1 LISGKEEL
9 LGQYQRELDKRGLVP
24 DPAQRE
30 IVDRFAQLLQCL
42 EVTPRPGYL
51 RRWLAARNPERFAVR
66 TCRGI
71 YLWGGVG
78 RGKTWLMDLFHLQLP
93 RTSKRMHFH
102 HFMRSVHAK
111 LRRRDHR
118 ERPLEL
124 VAAQMAR
131 ETRVLCLDEFYVLD
145 IADAMILYAL
155 IEALLRR
162 GVTLVIT
169 SNTPPQHLYEGG
181 LQRDRFVP
189 AIALLR
195 ELLDVVEIA
204 PGIDYRLRQLEAA
217 STYLVT
223 DPTADVKLDE
233 LFSRLA
239 GDSES
244 TKATF
249 IKIEGRRIATRRQAS
264 GMVWFCFDDICEGPR
279 GTGDYLALAEEMHT
293 VFISGVPI
301 LNEQRDDAAR
311 RFITLIDEFYDQSVK
326 LVLSAA
332 AEPQALYRGER
343 LRGAFARTA
352 SRLIE
357 MRSRSYL
364 GRAHQTAA
372 TVRDSQ

>member
-1 LISGKEEL
+1 
-9 LGQYQRELDKRGLVP
+9 
-24 DPAQRE
+24 
-30 IVDRFAQLLQCL
+30 
-42 EVTPRPGYL
+42 
-51 RRWLAARNPERFAVR
+51 
-66 TCRGI
+66 
-71 YLWGGVG
+71 
-78 RGKTWLMDLFHLQLP
+78 
-93 RTSKRMHFH
+93 
-102 HFMRSVHAK
+102 
-111 LRRRDHR
+111 
-118 ERPLEL
+118 
-124 VAAQMAR
+124 MAR

-195 ELLDVVEIA
+195 EMLDVVEIA

-332 AEPQALYRGER
+332 AEPQALYQGER